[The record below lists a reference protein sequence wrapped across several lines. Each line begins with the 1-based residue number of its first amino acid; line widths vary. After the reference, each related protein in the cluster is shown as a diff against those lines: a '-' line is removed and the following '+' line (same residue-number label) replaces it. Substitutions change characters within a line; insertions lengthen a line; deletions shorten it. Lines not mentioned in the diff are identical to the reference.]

1 MIPRKH
7 IVPAGFG
14 LIALIVLST
23 YAISGPSIAS
33 LLGKNVV
40 DIGVEHERPLS
51 LIMEVGISGESG
63 LIEFF
68 TETDES
74 VLISVPSTWIRREV
88 WNAPIET
95 VTAEPPSLGLSRWT
109 LPPRAGISFTTSQ
122 VPDSLILHNPTGVQ
136 MKLNL
141 TYVDLASNSVDREVV
156 LIQEDTKKLW

>member
-23 YAISGPSIAS
+23 YAMSGPSLAS
-33 LLGKNVV
+33 VLGKTVV
-40 DIGVEHERPLS
+40 DIGVEHEKPLS
-51 LIMEVGISGESG
+51 LTMEVGVNGKSGM
-63 LIEFF
+63 IEFF
-68 TETDES
+68 TETDENI
-74 VLISVPSTWIRREV
+74 LISVPSTWIRREV

-95 VTAEPPSLGLSRWT
+95 VTSEPPSLGLSRWT
-109 LPPRAGISFTTSQ
+109 LPPRSGISFTMRDA
-122 VPDSLILHNPTGVQ
+122 PDSVILHNPTGVQ

-141 TYVDLASNSVDREVV
+141 TYIDVVSDTVKREVV